1 MRHVLV
7 LVFTLVWGVTVC
19 CIGQQEEQ
27 STKTDPEKLLKAL
40 KAKQD
45 LSDTEKALRD
55 LLERTLEQVKQLK
68 RQLQAAQEERKQVEK
83 KASEAAAG
91 LRRFDLLL
99 TKKIGTLQR
108 VIKQLLIY
116 GEGLHDHKP
125 SLGIR
130 TKSLHEETR
139 KALGLDGEIGVK
151 VTFANDW
158 AKNQGIRVGD
168 IIVEIDGR
176 KVEWDS
182 VKQRFT
188 PHPED
193 LRMLPGDKVNL
204 VIIRKGQRKV
214 ITFKLACKKCGSPQ
228 KCPLSAGGELAVR
241 EQFPCSL
248 EVIDFWVNPSWYKNI
263 VDPAESVAPDVI
275 VCLRSVK
282 SGLLWSNKWRDTWA
296 AKIGRLVARIY
307 NTDTLIIEME
317 DEDPFSENEKIGYVT
332 VDVNKL
338 LGKGPVRVPVATY
351 KGKTVAYITLKVT
364 RK

>member
-7 LVFTLVWGVTVC
+7 LVFTLVSGVTVC
-19 CIGQQEEQ
+19 CIGQQEGRT
-27 STKTDPEKLLKAL
+27 TKTDPEKLLKAL
-40 KAKQD
+40 KEKED

-55 LLERTLEQVKQLK
+55 LLEKTLEQVKQL
-68 RQLQAAQEERKQVEK
+68 RQQLQAAQEGRKQAEK
-83 KASEAAAG
+83 KADEATAG

-108 VIKQLLIY
+108 VIKQLLVY
-116 GEGLHDHKP
+116 GEDLHDHKP
-125 SLGIR
+125 MFGVR
-130 TKSLHEETR
+130 AENLHEETR
-139 KALGLDGEIGVK
+139 KALGLEKGVGVK
-151 VTFANDW
+151 VSFVNDW
-158 AKNQGIRVGD
+158 ANSQGLRRGD
-168 IIVEIDGR
+168 IIVEINGR
-176 KVEWDS
+176 KVEWDP
-182 VKQRFT
+182 VKQQFT

-193 LRMLPGDKVNL
+193 LRMLPGDRVNL
-204 VIIRKGQRKV
+204 VVIRKGQKKV

-228 KCPLSAGGELAVR
+228 KCPLSAERELAVG
-241 EQFPCSL
+241 EQFRCNL

-317 DEDPFSENEKIGYVT
+317 DEDPFSANEKIGYVT

-351 KGKTVAYITLKVT
+351 KGETVAYITLKVT